1 MLTANP
7 RELIFINHPNLIFPS
22 IATVSAFFALSPTPS
37 FIPLTVLVATILVY
51 TRIVYPRP
59 HAARVIFG
67 VIAGTSL
74 ASTLSHLTTS
84 IHALSSTAASVISLW
99 LISSLSSVV
108 AFGVILISDRFSLC
122 LSNPSAKLTIFPTFW
137 ATVWQTI
144 SHTSP
149 VGHLVTWSPVT
160 GIGSYEWM
168 RPFFGAWGMN
178 WLVGAWAIVIAELV
192 GAWFIGP
199 GDESEPQG
207 PLIPSIV
214 SNDDSQN
221 NDSQP
226 IQPTSSPG
234 PHRTLLLTTVLLVLT
249 SPSFFSPAI
258 PFLPWSGSSTPLPV
272 GCVLPHPPSS
282 GDGSTPLD
290 RFIAES
296 KHHNGA
302 RILLWPEGAL
312 RFETVAQREEAI
324 NRVRDEIKG
333 PLVGVTF
340 TEPVPASAEWELSH
354 DGKWRNGLVLVGP
367 DGPVAEYYKCNL
379 VPSTCSNID
388 IILVFTVAF
397 TSQLQSLTH
406 SLNLKTNPRFMS
418 LNSTGPTRTR
428 NGLQSPHTSAPSPS
442 QQPFVWILQAQPYS
456 LR

>member
-1 MLTANP
+1 MLTVNP
-7 RELIFINHPNLIFPS
+7 REVIFINHPNIIFPS

-37 FIPLTVLVATILVY
+37 FIPLTILVATVLVY

-67 VIAGTSL
+67 AIAGISL

-84 IHALSSTAASVISLW
+84 IHALSSPASSIISLW

-108 AFGVILISDRFSLC
+108 AFSTVIISDRLSLRIT
-122 LSNPSAKLTIFPTFW
+122 NPSTKLTLFPTFW

-144 SHTSP
+144 SHASP
-149 VGHLVTWSPVT
+149 VGHLVTWSPIT
-160 GIGSYEWM
+160 GIASYEWM
-168 RPFFGAWGMN
+168 RPFFGAWGIN
-178 WLVGAWAIVIAELV
+178 WLVGAWAIVIAEIV

-199 GDESEPQG
+199 GDESEPEG
-207 PLIPSIV
+207 PLIPSLA
-214 SNDDSQN
+214 SNG
-221 NDSQP
+221 DSQP
-226 IQPTSSPG
+226 RGPTSSPG
-234 PHRTLLLTTVLLVLT
+234 PHRTLFLTTVLLVLT
-249 SPSFFSPAI
+249 SPSFFSPTF
-258 PFLPWSGSSTPLPV
+258 PLLPWSTSSTPLPV

-296 KHHNGA
+296 RQHNGA

-324 NRVRDEIKG
+324 NRVRDEVKG

-340 TEPVPASAEWELSH
+340 TEPVPASAGWEHSR

-367 DGPVAEYYKCNL
+367 NGPVAEYYKRNL
-379 VPSTCSNID
+379 VPSTCPYSD
-388 IILVFTVAF
+388 IFLALIVAF
-397 TSQLQSLTH
+397 TSQLQSLTR
-406 SLNLKTNPRFMS
+406 SLNLKMILKFMS
-418 LNSTGPTRTR
+418 L
-428 NGLQSPHTSAPSPS
+428 
-442 QQPFVWILQAQPYS
+442 
-456 LR
+456 